1 MKLAPIIFAALQT
14 EFQGLHNMRM
24 SNAIIW
30 FLAIILLPI
39 DGLRGVEENLIPGK
53 DRVDTLA
60 VGTGLCVH
68 NLFQSGMVVQRDKPI
83 PIWGWAVP
91 GEKVTVTFG
100 DESRS
105 ATAAADRSWKVELPA
120 MSVSVA
126 SQTIKVQGSDETI
139 ELTNILVGDVWVLA
153 GQSNMEFEL
162 HKLEEG
168 PLEIISANFNQIRL
182 FTVPQQNGPET
193 RRSFPRQY
201 QWSDFF
207 SRHFRQGYWDVCS
220 PETVPDMSGIGY
232 IFGRRIHMATGVP
245 IGLVDVSRGGTTLM
259 SWTPLDILQKI
270 DTPEV
275 TSTLAEWD
283 KKVAEFDPQKDLERR
298 IKQYNDQTA
307 RLKSQGKEIPSNRKP
322 PTDLLPGPAMD
333 MNRPGSLYASTLST
347 IAGLPVK
354 GVLWHQG
361 YNEVLMPNGHKL
373 YASVFPEMIKSWRG
387 AFNDPAMP
395 FGIITQE
402 TQDQPQTLENFLP
415 PMVDEGNYI
424 REVHYQTFLNF
435 RSAGDKNIGYA
446 SCFDQHRTWY
456 HPQIKVPVGER
467 IAKWALSTQY
477 GKNIRWLPP
486 QLQEVRADEG
496 KLFLKLDT
504 WAIPFYDG
512 PIQGF
517 AIAGKDGRFQPAQ
530 AQWHDKNAGKGE
542 PNWERSMI
550 VLSCPSVPNPVYF
563 RYAWA
568 RNPLENLKSSDNS
581 GLPFDTQRNDPFSL
595 ADMYHIYTG
604 NNTSKP
610 GILQDN
616 ERRELIQI
624 LKNEDLKRR
633 LDESR
638 ALIKNH
644 DHQLS
649 HMSHD

>member
-1 MKLAPIIFAALQT
+1 MT
-14 EFQGLHNMRM
+14 
-24 SNAIIW
+24 W
-30 FLAIILLPI
+30 FLAVFLLSM
-39 DGLRGVEENLIPGK
+39 GGVFGDEEKLVPGN
-53 DRVDTLA
+53 DRVDTPA
-60 VGTGLCVH
+60 VATGLCVH
-68 NLFQSGMVVQRDKPI
+68 NLFQSSMVIQRDKPI
-83 PIWGWAVP
+83 PIWGWAAP
-91 GEKVTVTFG
+91 NEKVTVTLG

-105 ATAAADRSWKVELPA
+105 TTAAADRSWKVELPA
-120 MSVSVA
+120 VPA
-126 SQTIKVQGSDETI
+126 SAESRTITVQGNKDTI

-168 PLEIISANFNQIRL
+168 PLEILSANFDQIRL
-182 FTVPQQNGPET
+182 FTVPQQNGPEI
-193 RRSFPRQY
+193 RRSFPRLY
-201 QWSDFF
+201 QWNDSF

-259 SWTPLDILQKI
+259 SWTPLDVLQQI

-283 KKVAEFDPQKDLERR
+283 KKVAEFDPQKDLDRR
-298 IKQYNDQTA
+298 IKQHNDQTA
-307 RLKSQGKEIPSNRKP
+307 RLKAQGKEIPADRQP
-322 PTDLLPGPAMD
+322 PTDLLPGPATD
-333 MNRPGSLYASTLST
+333 MNRPGGLYASTLNT

-361 YNEVLMPNGHKL
+361 YNEALMSNGHKL

-424 REVHYQTFLNF
+424 REVHYQTFLNL
-435 RSAGDKNIGYA
+435 RKTGDQNIGYA
-446 SCFDQHRTWY
+446 SCFDQHRAWY
-456 HPQIKVPVGER
+456 HPQIKVPIGER
-467 IAKWALSTQY
+467 IAKWALATQY
-477 GKNIRWLPP
+477 AMNIRWLPP
-486 QLQEVRADEG
+486 QLQEVTASDG
-496 KLFLKLDT
+496 KLILKLDT
-504 WAIPFYDG
+504 WAIPFNDG

-530 AQWHDKNAGKGE
+530 AQWLDKNAGQGE

-550 VLSCPSVPNPVYF
+550 ILSSPWVPEPVYF

-568 RNPLENLKSSDNS
+568 RNPLENLKSSDNA
-581 GLPFDTQRNDPFSL
+581 GLPFDTQRNDPFTL

-604 NNTSKP
+604 KDTSTSGVLNSGEK
-610 GILQDN
+610 
-616 ERRELIQI
+616 RELIKT
-624 LKNEDLKRR
+624 LNAEDLKRR
-633 LDESR
+633 LDEAR
-638 ALIKNH
+638 TLLNN
-644 DHQLS
+644 QENQ
-649 HMSHD
+649 